1 MRLVYLVTSIDI
13 NKFLLKK
20 KHGRR
25 HVAFAQFLGF
35 LVVEKMWHATIFKR
49 VKLHFKNDLH
59 LL

>member
-1 MRLVYLVTSIDI
+1 MYLVTSIDI